1 MTKTRLEE
9 DAVFL
14 FFDGQDLRVETGGV
28 AMIGRLKN
36 EGDAPEVVRIL
47 NRCINELGYGPLF
60 QKPTGQGH

>member
-36 EGDAPEVVRIL
+36 EGDAPEVVRVL

-60 QKPTGQGH
+60 RKPTGKRR